1 MKTRVASCP
10 AFSLIE
16 VVVAIGILAVTLAM
30 VLGLTGSTLRSAGAA
45 ADIAVAARLGANIRS
60 ELERLEADLGLPG
73 LAAVV
78 PPGGS
83 VTPLQLVAT
92 RDGQRVLRSDGAEP
106 AAGHA
111 LNDPMLPGIALRE
124 RYFLAEVTQQLDLPY
139 APEAGFLALSVR
151 VSGPYR
157 LPVGPATPDATA
169 VDADAGREVPRNERR
184 VVIFSF
190 VLRP

>member
-1 MKTRVASCP
+1 MKTRVASWP

-45 ADIAVAARLGANIRS
+45 ADIAVAARLGASIRS
-60 ELERLEADLGLPG
+60 ELERLKADLGLPG

-83 VTPLQLVAT
+83 ATALQLVAT

-111 LNDPMLPGIALRE
+111 LNDPMLPGIALRD
-124 RYFLAEVTQQLDLPY
+124 RYFLAEVTQQFDLPY
-139 APEAGFLALSVR
+139 VPEAGFFALSVR
-151 VSGPYR
+151 VSWPYH
-157 LPVGPATPDATA
+157 LPVGPATPDATT
-169 VDADAGREVPRNERR
+169 VDADAGHEVPRDERR